1 MNDNATREPTRVA
14 IYLRQSQ
21 DRAGNEYGVSR
32 QREDVSRLVAARGW
46 TVAAEYVDND
56 VSASKR
62 KPRRQFDEMMA
73 AVDRGE
79 IDVIVS
85 RHVDRLLRR
94 LAELEHVLERC
105 KPHGTS
111 IVTAADGVD
120 TSTDGGRLVA
130 RILAS
135 VGQGEVERKS
145 ARQKSAIAQAAS
157 QGRWVGG
164 RRAFGY
170 ESDGVT
176 IREDEAAA
184 VQAGYAAVL
193 AGESLTEV
201 ARKWNEA
208 GLSTT
213 QGAARWERTAVRDV
227 LINARNAG
235 LRRHRPEGSSGSYR
249 KDPHAFVVGPA
260 EWPALVPEETWRAVI
275 ALLTDPSRRKGA
287 PGARALLTGVA
298 RCGVCDDGTTVHAGG
313 ARRETRSYRCS
324 AHNHMQRVAA
334 PVEEFVEALIVGRLS
349 MPDALAVFSPTVEVD
364 VAPLREAAD
373 VVRRRLDD
381 IAVDYGDG
389 VMTRSQFVA
398 ATEKGRAR
406 LAQLEA
412 EITSAGSVDL
422 IAPLVASGNV
432 AAAWADLS
440 TARKRTVIDVLADV
454 VIYPPG
460 RGVRTFRPETVEVDF
475 HKRRSNG

>member
-1 MNDNATREPTRVA
+1 MNSNATREVARVA

-21 DRAGNEYGVSR
+21 DRDGNEYGVSR
-32 QREDVSRLVAARGW
+32 QREDVCRLVAARGW

-56 VSASKR
+56 VSASKG
-62 KPRRQFDEMMA
+62 KPRPQFEAMMT

-94 LAELEHVLERC
+94 LSELEHVLERC
-105 KPHGTS
+105 APHGTS

-145 ARQKSAIAQAAS
+145 ARQRSAIVQAAS

-176 IREDEAAA
+176 VRENEAALIR
-184 VQAGYAAVL
+184 AGYAAVL
-193 AGESLTEV
+193 AGEPLTAI
-201 ARKWNEA
+201 ARAWNES
-208 GLSTT
+208 GIGTT
-213 QGAARWERTAVRDV
+213 QGGAQWERTSVRDV

-235 LRRHRPEGSSGSYR
+235 LRRHRPEGSHLTYR
-249 KDPHAFVVGPA
+249 QDPVSFVVGKA
-260 EWPALVPEETWRAVI
+260 EWPAIVPEETWRAVV
-275 ALLTDPSRRKGA
+275 ALITDPSRRKGS

-298 RCGVCDDGTTVHAGG
+298 LCGVCDDGTTVNAGG
-313 ARRETRSYRCS
+313 ARRTARAYRCS
-324 AHNHMQRVAA
+324 AHPHMQRVAE
-334 PVEEFVEALIVGRLS
+334 PIDDFVERVIVGRLS
-349 MPDALAVFSPTVEVD
+349 MPDALAVFAPTVEVD
-364 VAPLREAAD
+364 VKPLREAAD
-373 VVRRRLDD
+373 VVRRRLED
-381 IAVDYGDG
+381 IAADYAED
-389 VMTRSQFVA
+389 VMTRPQFIA
-398 ATEKGRAR
+398 ATEAGRAR

-412 EITSAGSVDL
+412 EITAAGSVDL
-422 IAPLVASGNV
+422 VAPLVTSGNV
-432 AAAWADLS
+432 AEAWAALS
-440 TARKRTVIDVLADV
+440 TARKRAVIDVLAEV
-454 VIYPPG
+454 VIHSPG
-460 RGVRTFRPETVEVDF
+460 RGVRTFRPETVEF
-475 HKRRSNG
+475 RWRTEG